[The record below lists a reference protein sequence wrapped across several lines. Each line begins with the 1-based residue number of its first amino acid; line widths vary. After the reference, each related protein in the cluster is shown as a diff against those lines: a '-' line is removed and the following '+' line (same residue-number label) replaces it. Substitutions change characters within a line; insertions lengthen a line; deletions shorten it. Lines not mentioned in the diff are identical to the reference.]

1 MAKAAPLSILTRS
14 GAELE
19 VLQSDGGVEVML
31 PIECS
36 EFEYPATITL
46 DEPQMKFVY
55 SAIGRV
61 LAGRVPGAK
70 IE

>member
-1 MAKAAPLSILTRS
+1 M
-14 GAELE
+14 E
-19 VLQSDGGVEVML
+19 VLQHDGGVEVTL

-55 SAIGRV
+55 GAIGRV

-70 IE
+70 VPEASG